1 MEVKEGDLVITLPR
15 VKKIQAVVNLQG
27 GELGVVVEADA
38 RWNSLKVYGVV
49 IDQKIYY
56 LFEDEFEKVEE
67 KC

>member
-1 MEVKEGDLVITLPR
+1 
-15 VKKIQAVVNLQG
+15 
-27 GELGVVVEADA
+27 
-38 RWNSLKVYGVV
+38 VYGVV